1 MCLVL
6 DKQARLENV
15 EFQFWTVRLPLQLF
29 TGAGEGMLS
38 LVPPWAPAWTETIDT
53 QQAMQSM
60 QGQAQNLWRR
70 IDKGRGLPLISELC
84 HSQLILLA
92 EHQFKSDSSWLHL
105 QQWLCWTIPWSN
117 LHWAVSVQLGSIP
130 RGSCLSTGCCWAV
143 ALQPFV

>member
-53 QQAMQSM
+53 QQAMQSL
-60 QGQAQNLWRR
+60 QGQAQHLWQR
-70 IDKGRGLPLISELC
+70 IDKGRGLPLISGLC

-92 EHQFKSDSSWLHL
+92 EHQFKSETHHGCICSSGCVGPFHGLTCTG
-105 QQWLCWTIPWSN
+105 QSLCSWETSQEAPASA
-117 LHWAVSVQLGSIP
+117 LAAVGL
-130 RGSCLSTGCCWAV
+130 
-143 ALQPFV
+143 